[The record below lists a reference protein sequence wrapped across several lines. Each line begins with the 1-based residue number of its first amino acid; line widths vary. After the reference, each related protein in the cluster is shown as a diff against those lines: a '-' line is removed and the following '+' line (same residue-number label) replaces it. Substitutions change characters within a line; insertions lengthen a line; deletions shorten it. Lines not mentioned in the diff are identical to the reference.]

1 MLNGAHSKLKGLVI
15 SLFPLATM
23 PLISKASNQVPK
35 FWLPEG
41 YELSEWPNS
50 CIDLFSA
57 RPWLRDDLDDW
68 ITRSKVSLVP
78 TIHWPVFGLLV
89 TIFLADLFL
98 LFQGPPHN
106 LAVIFVD
113 NSGVDIIL
121 GMFPFIREL
130 LSRGTKVKFPSYHE
144 S

>member
-1 MLNGAHSKLKGLVI
+1 MYNHMFNGAHSKLTGLVI
-15 SLFPLATM
+15 SLFALATM
-23 PLISKASNQVPK
+23 PLISEASNQAPK

-41 YELSEWPNS
+41 YEPSEWPNS
-50 CIDLFSA
+50 CNDLFPA

-68 ITRSKVSLVP
+68 IARSKVSLVP
-78 TIHWPVFGLLV
+78 TIHCPVFGFLV
-89 TIFLADLFL
+89 TIFLVDCSSS
-98 LFQGPPHN
+98 FQGPPHN

-130 LSRGTKVKFPSYHE
+130 LLRGTKVKFPS
-144 S
+144 